1 MDIIKPELKDIEILK
16 KYLKHNKYRGCEF
29 SAANTVL
36 WSSYYN
42 TCYTIV
48 EDMLLFCRAEDGKPV
63 SFTFPIGEKN
73 HKRAF
78 DAVIK
83 YFEDN
88 DLPFLMHCISEDMY
102 KLINEWYPDEFEI
115 EYNRDY
121 ADYIYTVDKLANL
134 KGKHLHGKRNHINR
148 FLENYPDY
156 EFVMIDKD
164 NEEECIKIASD
175 WNKEK
180 NSDNDEEAQYEVNAL
195 RYAIRHMDE
204 LGLFGALIR
213 VEGKAVAFTLADEI
227 TEDTADVHFEKA
239 YADIQRAYA
248 MINREFVRN
257 CLGKYKYV
265 NREENLGIPGLR
277 KAKLSY
283 KPDILYEK
291 GLLKRK

>member
-239 YADIQRAYA
+239 YADIQGAYA

-265 NREENLGIPGLR
+265 NREEDLGIPGLR

>member
-73 HKRAF
+73 HKRAL

-239 YADIQRAYA
+239 YADIQGAYA

-265 NREENLGIPGLR
+265 NREEDLGIPGLR